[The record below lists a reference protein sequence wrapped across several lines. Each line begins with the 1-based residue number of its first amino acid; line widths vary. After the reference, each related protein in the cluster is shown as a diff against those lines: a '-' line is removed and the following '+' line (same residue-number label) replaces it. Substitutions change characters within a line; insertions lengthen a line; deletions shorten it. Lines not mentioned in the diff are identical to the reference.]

1 MLLAALSVFSN
12 LYEVWVDNILC
23 WVDCPSIIEQFLVA
37 LQFFQKQNYKME
49 TPKDLLSHR
58 WDILL
63 VRIEDGRTYE
73 VVKQKDIVYIRA
85 SRNYCEIHAIHRT
98 YTLSQ
103 PMSEVSA
110 YLDNDLFIRIGR
122 SLIINPT
129 YLKRVIGYTL
139 IFEIIGKDEMLSVA
153 HEAWDK
159 LFPFLPVV
167 GTRRRVVEKWRKGYA
182 HTDEIGG

>member
-1 MLLAALSVFSN
+1 MLLAALGVFSD

-23 WVDCPSIIEQFLVA
+23 WVDCPSTLERFLVA

-63 VRIEDGRTYE
+63 VRIEDGRTYD

-129 YLKRVIGYTL
+129 YLKRIIGYTL
-139 IFEIIGKDEMLSVA
+139 IFEGM
-153 HEAWDK
+153 
-159 LFPFLPVV
+159 F
-167 GTRRRVVEKWRKGYA
+167 
-182 HTDEIGG
+182 